1 VQLPK
6 QNLLCAFTI
15 AQAFTRSIF
24 SSASSFQ
31 SRALSLEEF
40 QAFPSASLALSNASL
55 ACAKVK
61 SAISPAALHF
71 DSSKLYMAAAAA
83 AASTEQKFLR
93 KI

>member
-1 VQLPK
+1 
-6 QNLLCAFTI
+6 
-15 AQAFTRSIF
+15 
-24 SSASSFQ
+24 
-31 SRALSLEEF
+31 LEEF

-71 DSSKLYMAAAAA
+71 DSSKLYIAAAAAA